1 MRRSCARNR
10 YSTNMALRPNLNGET
25 GAKSVDAT
33 RFPPR
38 GMHAYHVPHK
48 SGVLTIERR
57 VIMAISPQP
66 SIKHIPNGSARVLN
80 NEPVSAFKRS
90 LP

>member
-1 MRRSCARNR
+1 MPKLARSGGR
-10 YSTNMALRPNLNGET
+10 YSLSA
-25 GAKSVDAT
+25 
-33 RFPPR
+33 R
-38 GMHAYHVPHK
+38 GIHACHVPRK

-80 NEPVSAFKRS
+80 NEHLSAFKRS